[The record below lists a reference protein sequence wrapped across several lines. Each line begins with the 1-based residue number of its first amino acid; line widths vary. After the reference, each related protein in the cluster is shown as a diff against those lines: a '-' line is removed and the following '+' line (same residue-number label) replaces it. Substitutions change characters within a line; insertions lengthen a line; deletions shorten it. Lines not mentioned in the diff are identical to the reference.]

1 MHFRYFPFFVLVALV
16 ACLHQ
21 AVAQTARIAHLSH
34 GGSAETWEVAAD
46 NFGELAPVFE
56 VDSIRFLS
64 DTTTLE
70 YGSWQG
76 RHNTRTD
83 KTTTYQFNSRL
94 WGDNHVSAKSYVEQ
108 SRRYRPQ
115 IKIVGYDTLPPAPK
129 PAPVLKKQKTK
140 RKKAAFLPPAPAPPR
155 HPGAGLVVVTLLVC
169 AGAGWLL
176 GGRRPAR
183 QTELTA

>member
-1 MHFRYFPFFVLVALV
+1 MKTLLLHSVLVAALV
-16 ACLHQ
+16 GGRAQ
-21 AVAQTARIAHLSH
+21 RSAAQTARIAHLSH
-34 GGSAETWEVAAD
+34 SGSLEALDVAAD

-76 RHNTRTD
+76 HHNTRQD
-83 KTTTYQFNSRL
+83 KTTTYQFNSKL
-94 WGDNHVSAKSYVEQ
+94 WENHVSAQSYVEQ

-115 IKIVGYDTLPPAPK
+115 IKVVGYDTLPPMPK

-140 RKKAAFLPPAPAPPR
+140 RKKAVALTMPTPPT
-155 HPGAGLVVVTLLVC
+155 HPGVGLAVVAILAF

-176 GGRRPAR
+176 GQRRPA
-183 QTELTA
+183 LTA